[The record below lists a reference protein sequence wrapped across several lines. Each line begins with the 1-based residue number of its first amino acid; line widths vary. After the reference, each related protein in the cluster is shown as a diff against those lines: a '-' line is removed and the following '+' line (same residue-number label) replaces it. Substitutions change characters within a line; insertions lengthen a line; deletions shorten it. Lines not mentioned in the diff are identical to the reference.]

1 MNKEEIKVI
10 RNKIGE
16 NVLLTAGVTDEN
28 SIENKEK
35 LARLLKILE
44 KSHNSNM
51 NRSDELPITSKIELQ
66 QIEDVKKYIELLE

>member
-1 MNKEEIKVI
+1 MNKEEIKVL

-51 NRSDELPITSKIELQ
+51 NRSDELPIISKIELQ